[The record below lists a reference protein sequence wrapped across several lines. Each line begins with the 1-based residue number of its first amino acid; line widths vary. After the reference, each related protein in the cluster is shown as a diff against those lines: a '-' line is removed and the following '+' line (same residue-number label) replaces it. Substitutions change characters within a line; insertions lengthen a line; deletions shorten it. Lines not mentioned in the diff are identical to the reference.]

1 VDKMNI
7 NKKISELEYKLT
19 QLNKELLKDIKYFK
33 KESINDLN
41 NKNYDSIQVFSKS
54 IINKIN
60 EIKEVKKI
68 LNKLK
73 NF

>member
-1 VDKMNI
+1 MNI